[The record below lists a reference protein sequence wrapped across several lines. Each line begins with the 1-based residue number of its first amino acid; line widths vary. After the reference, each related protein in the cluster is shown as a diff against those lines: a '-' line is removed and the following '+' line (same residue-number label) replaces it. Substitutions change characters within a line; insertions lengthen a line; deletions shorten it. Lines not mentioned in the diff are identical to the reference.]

1 MYINDIPWPILPD
14 DMGEGIIVALR
25 KEYEMED
32 MWYLDTDQA
41 RPIFEKQADL
51 IIQNNYKGIADV
63 GCRHG
68 PINNFLEEKKYTDYD
83 YYGFDTSIEPI
94 TLAKQKWRDNN
105 KLKYEVND
113 WATPKKVDF
122 KVDCIIF
129 SGVLLYEKDHYKMF
143 TDTMKFYDCSNAIIQ
158 EPYHTQKHY
167 DSRLVLKTITQDMNQ
182 YAIKEQFIIDADIF
196 CGRRLIAHI

>member
-14 DMGEGIIVALR
+14 DMGEGIIVPLR

-51 IIQNNYKGIADV
+51 IIQNNYKGIVDV